1 MIITKQQFGD
11 IRRLLTSKDK
21 DDICE
26 LTGIKKRTLEAILQG
41 ARINTSVAQTIYE
54 IALRNLEYLSNI
66 FNDINRV
73 NIKFI
78 QLKDFQEAKK
88 QDSWHT
94 GKNYQ
99 YYIDTYL
106 QLCHESFNDIE
117 SLWKVIETQY
127 SYIIPHSYYCIN
139 LIIRLTGCKEK
150 DAVTLY
156 NKKLPS

>member
-88 QDSWHT
+88 TRFMAYW
-94 GKNYQ
+94 
-99 YYIDTYL
+99 
-106 QLCHESFNDIE
+106 
-117 SLWKVIETQY
+117 
-127 SYIIPHSYYCIN
+127 
-139 LIIRLTGCKEK
+139 
-150 DAVTLY
+150 
-156 NKKLPS
+156 